1 MKRVGGFAVL
11 AVAAIAAF
19 AWATSSQ
26 SDKEPQ
32 TSTPA
37 AASVEAALIN
47 TPKSTVGA
55 GSVSTPE
62 PPTSPKPSSTSPPVP
77 TDTPVPPTPTPDPC
91 TLTLQQVIDSAF
103 PGEVLD
109 LRSCTYNQP
118 ATINKSL
125 TLLGGA
131 LVTQTSDRWAVSL
144 DVRADNVTID
154 GWSFTGGGLVVA
166 LNANSNVKI
175 LNNSFREHVGSSIAM
190 WGAVN
195 GVLIEGN
202 DIVNTK
208 THQGDILFGRGSE
221 GSNPCPTVGRNVT
234 IRNNYGDQGPG
245 NSNQSQAVGW
255 FGIELKCF
263 EDVLIEGN
271 SLRGGHVLISLPD
284 SNRVTI
290 RNNQLDLTG
299 FTFYGVEIP
308 KANDV
313 VMEYNTVIGDGPNG
327 NDTAFSANSGSQ
339 RMIIRYNVVENV
351 RTLAHDPLNAVI
363 TDNCLSNVPVISDFG
378 EPASSTIERN
388 GPEACVL

>member
-1 MKRVGGFAVL
+1 LKRVGGFAVL

-19 AWATSSQ
+19 AWATSGNSNQ
-26 SDKEPQ
+26 DSQ

-37 AASVEAALIN
+37 GASVQAARVE
-47 TPKSTVGA
+47 TPEPTVGA
-55 GSVSTPE
+55 GSVSTPDQAD
-62 PPTSPKPSSTSPPVP
+62 SPEPSSTPLPVP
-77 TDTPVPPTPTPDPC
+77 TDTPVPPTSTPDPC

-109 LRSCTYNQP
+109 LSSCTYNQP

-131 LVTQTSDRWAVSL
+131 LHTQTSDRWAVSL

-154 GWSFTGGGLVVA
+154 GWSFMGGGLVIA
-166 LNANSNVKI
+166 LNANSNVKL
-175 LNNSFREHVGSSIAM
+175 LNNRFREHIGSPIAM
-190 WGAVN
+190 WGGVN

-202 DIVNTK
+202 DIVNTR
-208 THQGDILFGRGSE
+208 TRQGDILFGRGSE

-245 NSNQSQAVGW
+245 NSDKSQAVGW

-308 KANDV
+308 KAHDITI
-313 VMEYNTVIGDGPNG
+313 EYNTVTGDGPNSG
-327 NDTAFSANSGSQ
+327 ETAFSANSGSQ
-339 RMIIRYNVVENV
+339 RMTIRYNTVENV
-351 RTLAHDPLNAVI
+351 GTLVDDPRLSVV
-363 TDNCLSNVPVISDFG
+363 TDNCVVNVTNIYEFG
-378 EPASSTIERN
+378 EDGTNTIERN
-388 GPEACVL
+388 GPC